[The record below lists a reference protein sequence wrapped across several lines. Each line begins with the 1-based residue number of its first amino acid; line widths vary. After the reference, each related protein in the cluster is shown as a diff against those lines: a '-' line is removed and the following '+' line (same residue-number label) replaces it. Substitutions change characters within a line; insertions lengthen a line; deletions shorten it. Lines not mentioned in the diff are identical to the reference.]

1 MESDCR
7 SHHLLVANFLWSNM
21 LPGLMLPGLRQL
33 IRVVLAEKL
42 KMVIL
47 FLHQVLAT
55 VASEKGRRLDSAA
68 DAPL

>member
-1 MESDCR
+1 
-7 SHHLLVANFLWSNM
+7 M